1 MQETINRFLT
11 SCKEGDNMNII
22 LLIWIIAITF
32 TILVLLKLT
41 MTLIGVVA
49 NIVRVLERHDIKIG
63 KND

>member
-1 MQETINRFLT
+1 
-11 SCKEGDNMNII
+11 MNII

-49 NIVRVLERHDIKIG
+49 KMVRTLEKHNIRISDG
-63 KND
+63 D

>member
-1 MQETINRFLT
+1 
-11 SCKEGDNMNII
+11 MNII

-32 TILVLLKLT
+32 TVLVLLKLT